1 MLSAALFMLSVLVLV
16 LTAPPSG
23 TASADEQGHAQL
35 RLDHAGPTLTANE
48 CKLANKALFRVGV
61 ELDSAEEAER
71 LAQIAPRILDAEV
84 SSLSCLQEALEE
96 VLEQAYELK
105 ELNEEEAQRNRGNE
119 LQLVPR
125 EDKNGLP
132 LDLEV
137 MALSGLGP
145 LYHHQGNYMLAAE
158 VTIREIVARMQ
169 EVKDRGGKSSDGEL
183 YPNFIAQL
191 TAIWYNVKAF
201 TSFPNEKL
209 ATYQIYR
216 GALSGCDKICR
227 EVPLFAPA
235 WLCQAEWS
243 LYAAENDV
251 CPGHPSGFDCRSLSI
266 QMHTK
271 AFEAD
276 VALRNDWK
284 IWNEMARA
292 ASHELCLQE
301 ELCGEKK
308 QREYLEAG
316 MKAAT
321 LAKDEEAIAAMT
333 HQLELLPQASNTEE
347 QSTQDGS
354 KDEL

>member
-1 MLSAALFMLSVLVLV
+1 MLLPALHLLPLLLLL
-16 LTAPPSG
+16 LTAPPRG
-23 TASADEQGHAQL
+23 TASADGQVG
-35 RLDHAGPTLTANE
+35 LDHDGPALTAEE

-105 ELNEEEAQRNRGNE
+105 ELTEEETRRNRGND

-145 LYHHQGNYMLAAE
+145 LVLHQGNYKLAAE
-158 VTIREIVARMQ
+158 VTIREIVARMK
-169 EVKDRGGKSSDGEL
+169 EVKDRGGRSSDGEL

-191 TAIWYNVKAF
+191 TAIWHNVKAF
-201 TSFPNEKL
+201 AAFPNEKI
-209 ATYQIYR
+209 ATYQVYR

-227 EVPLFAPA
+227 EVPSFAPA

-243 LYAAENDV
+243 LYAAENNV

-271 AFEAD
+271 AFDAD
-276 VALRNDWK
+276 VALRSDWK

-292 ASHELCLQE
+292 ASHEQCLEE

-308 QREYLEAG
+308 QREYLQAG
-316 MKAAT
+316 LEAAT
-321 LAKDEEAIAAMT
+321 LAKDEEAMEAMN
-333 HQLELLPQASNTEE
+333 HQLELLPQASKTEK
-347 QSTQDGS
+347 QSAQDGS